1 MRNFF
6 CLAALAAGLGQVQV
20 STPAALRDRAAAAL
34 VAGKTDE
41 ARAASRACVEAGD
54 PTCLVIEG
62 RAAFNAGDF
71 DGASK
76 ALAAARPTLSD
87 LDAHV
92 AKLLGEAL
100 LLGGHPQ
107 DAAVN
112 LREAQTKDPSGP
124 AGLRAAAL
132 LADALL
138 DSGDP
143 RGALSQAE
151 RAAAMDGQGSEIRA
165 GLALVAA
172 EARSALVDADE
183 AAADPAAVLQA
194 AQAWRTF
201 WLEHPDHPAATSL
214 ARSEEARLAHIAKK
228 SLPEP
233 AGHDL
238 LLRAQRLL
246 AAGQP
251 AAAVAQAQA
260 AVRVLKP
267 PDAEEAQ
274 LTLARSLAADGRRT
288 EAGPALAS
296 AYRSRLPRIA
306 APAGLLFARDRA
318 RRGLDPEAIQILDQ
332 VARRFPKEPEA
343 DDAAYVAA
351 RLLLDSG
358 HEQQA
363 RSRLARLAARRQG
376 PHASDARW
384 TLAWLSYQGG
394 LRDARERFAEFAA
407 SAESDELRA
416 QGLYWQARAGE
427 PDPEPL
433 LRRVIDL
440 DPLGWYGLLARQRLQ
455 LAGTETAPFP
465 RPDDAPQPAEL
476 PRRLQIAERL
486 FKLGLFAEAGAEA
499 DRFVRE
505 KHGHPGEAALALAVY
520 QRAERYDR
528 AATLAESL
536 LGYRAR
542 PNSPR
547 ELLDAAYPV
556 AYPEQVASSAQR
568 AGLDP
573 YFLLAIM
580 RRESLFRPDTRSAA
594 GAVGLLQLLPATAR
608 RASIV
613 LGRSIPADADM
624 ANPAVAIDLGA
635 WYLSELVGRF
645 GDPAIAAAAYNA
657 GPRIAAPW
665 VVKGAGEPLDEWV
678 ESIPYRETRRY
689 VKAVS
694 SAWSAYRLLA
704 GGKAPIL
711 IEKVPAPRAGAAF

>member
-6 CLAALAAGLGQVQV
+6 CLAALAVGLAQVQD
-20 STPAALRDRAAAAL
+20 STPAVSRDQAVAFL
-34 VAGKTDE
+34 VAGNTDK
-41 ARAASRACVEAGD
+41 AREASRACAQAGD
-54 PTCLVIEG
+54 SSCLLILG
-62 RAAFNAGDF
+62 RAAFGAGDF
-71 DGASK
+71 EEAAK

-107 DAAVN
+107 DAVVN
-112 LREAQTKDPSGP
+112 LREAQAKDPSGP

-138 DSGDP
+138 DGGDA
-143 RGALSQAE
+143 RGAIVQAE
-151 RAAAMDGQGSEIRA
+151 RASAMEGQGGEIRT

-172 EARSALVDADE
+172 QARSALVDPAEGSGSAE
-183 AAADPAAVLQA
+183 AAMQA

-201 WLEHPDHPAATSL
+201 WLEHPDHPAAAV
-214 ARSEEARLAHIAKK
+214 ARSEEARLARIAGKP
-228 SLPEP
+228 LPEP
-233 AGHDL
+233 AGRDL
-238 LLRAQRLL
+238 LLRSQRLL

-251 AAAVAQAQA
+251 GAAVAQAQA
-260 AVRVLKP
+260 ALRVLKSP
-267 PDAEEAQ
+267 EAAEAQ

-288 EAGPALAS
+288 EAGPALAA
-296 AYRSRLPRIA
+296 AYRSPLPRIA
-306 APAGLLFARDRA
+306 APAGLLYARDRA
-318 RRGLDPEAIQILDQ
+318 RRGLDPEAIKILDE
-332 VARRFPKEPEA
+332 VARRFPKESEA
-343 DDAAYVAA
+343 DEAAYVAA

-358 HEQQA
+358 HEPQA
-363 RSRLARLAARRQG
+363 RARLARLAARRQG

-384 TLAWLSYQGG
+384 TLAWLSYRRG

-407 SAESDELRA
+407 SAESDDLRA
-416 QGLYWQARAGE
+416 QGLYWQSRAE
-427 PDPEPL
+427 TVDPEPL

-455 LAGTETAPFP
+455 LAGAETAPFP
-465 RPDDAPQPAEL
+465 RPEDTRPQTEL
-476 PRRLQIAERL
+476 PRRLQVAERL
-486 FKLGLFAEAGAEA
+486 FGLGLFAEAGAEA

-505 KHGHPGEAALALAVY
+505 KHGRFGEMALALAVY

-542 PNSPR
+542 LNSPR
-547 ELLDAAYPV
+547 ELLAAAYPI
-556 AYPEQVASSAQR
+556 AYPDQVYSSAAR

-613 LGRSIPADADM
+613 LGRSIPADSDM

-704 GGKAPIL
+704 GGKAPSL
-711 IEKVPAPRAGAAF
+711 VEKVPAPRPGAAF